1 MFDRVPRILSVAVIA
16 AVMTPSIARGEC
28 IRISPKQLVNAPG
41 SELVFAGDVAQ
52 VIRTGEFGAKATFKV
67 RQVWKG
73 NVRERFE
80 VFMWDLASAETP
92 RYEEGKSYVVAAKSL
107 LDQKAREGVGLADS
121 QIIAFAGMPCSG
133 DFSVEEFVR
142 GAGPGK
148 PPTGEAVEGK
158 NKR

>member
-1 MFDRVPRILSVAVIA
+1 VS
-16 AVMTPSIARGEC
+16 
-28 IRISPKQLVNAPG
+28 APHT
-41 SELVFAGDVAQ
+41 EVVFAGDVVQ
-52 VIRTGEFGAKATFKV
+52 VTRTGEFGAKATFKV

-107 LDQKAREGVGLADS
+107 LDQRAREGVGLASS
-121 QIIAFAGMPCSG
+121 QIIAFAGLPCSA

-148 PPTGEAVEGK
+148 PPTGETVEGK
-158 NKR
+158 DNR